1 MEVARPR
8 RGLGAV
14 GGEGKVSAPTTEP
27 QVQEA
32 AGRVYLAVGRL
43 FRSLRRAGSPGMGHG
58 MLSALATLVAFGPMR
73 LGDLANKESVA
84 PPTLSRIVAG
94 LVDAGYARREPDP
107 VDGRAWLAS
116 ATPEGERIISGV
128 RSSRIQELQRR
139 MERLGDE
146 DRVAL
151 IAALPA
157 LERLLGDE
165 TPSS

>member
-1 MEVARPR
+1 
-8 RGLGAV
+8 
-14 GGEGKVSAPTTEP
+14 
-27 QVQEA
+27 
-32 AGRVYLAVGRL
+32 
-43 FRSLRRAGSPGMGHG
+43 MGHG